1 MAKPGRKTEPT
12 ERKRRRGNT
21 GHRPIPEMT
30 ELAPATLGPIPDPIR
45 PLAGSGRGEWDLI
58 WSEGFSWLS
67 ATDLVAV
74 QRYCEAIDDYVIVR
88 SRMLAAQADERL
100 TETQV
105 WRLRKQVDDA
115 SNRCDRL
122 ASVLGLGPS
131 YRADIGVGAV
141 RIVEAVADLMERP
154 VTVGKM
160 TEAFI
165 DAESAE

>member
-1 MAKPGRKTEPT
+1 MRSYDGFVGSV
-12 ERKRRRGNT
+12 GNT
-21 GHRPIPEMT
+21 PLIRLKGVSEETGCEI
-30 ELAPATLGPIPDPIR
+30 LGKAEFLNPS
-45 PLAGSGRGEWDLI
+45 GSVKDR
-58 WSEGFSWLS
+58 
-67 ATDLVAV
+67 AAVA
-74 QRYCEAIDDYVIVR
+74 IV
-88 SRMLAAQADERL
+88 LAAQADERL